1 MKVLKSFV
9 SMVLLA
15 GATVASAA
23 SDIDQLQNA
32 IQSEFRLLSED
43 LGAALS
49 YKLLSPAEPLG
60 ITGFD
65 IGVSVSATSL
75 ENVTVL
81 DRVTSSTSSVPSTI
95 IVPRVQ
101 AVKGLP
107 FGIDIGASYVAVPG
121 SNIKLVGAELKYAIL
136 SGSVATPALAI
147 RGSFTK
153 LSGVDQ
159 LDFETKGIDISISKG
174 FTLLTPY
181 VGAGTVWVTST
192 PNNVLT
198 LAEEKFRLNKFFG
211 GINVNFGLFNMAFEA
226 DKTGDAA
233 SYGAKFG
240 LRF

>member
-1 MKVLKSFV
+1 MKVVKNIV

-65 IGVSVSATSL
+65 IGISATATSL
-75 ENVTVL
+75 ENVTIL
-81 DRVTSSTSSVPSTI
+81 DRVTSSTSSVPSSI
-95 IVPRVQ
+95 IVPRLQ
-101 AVKGLP
+101 IVKGLP
-107 FGIDIGASYVAVPG
+107 LDIDIGASYAAVPG
-121 SNIKLVGAELKYAIL
+121 SNIKLIGAELKYAIL
-136 SGSVATPALAI
+136 SGGVATPALAI
-147 RGSFTK
+147 RGSYSK
-153 LSGVDQ
+153 LSGVNQ
-159 LDFETKGIDISISKG
+159 LDFNTKGIDISISKG

-181 VGAGTVWVTST
+181 VGAGAVWVTST

-198 LAEEKFRLNKFFG
+198 LTEEKFRQNKFFG
-211 GINVNFGLFNMAFEA
+211 GINVNFGLFNMAFEG

>member
-1 MKVLKSFV
+1 MKVFKNFV

-15 GATVASAA
+15 SATVASAA

-65 IGVSVSATSL
+65 IGVSASATSL

-81 DRVTSSTSSVPSTI
+81 DRVTSSTSSIPSTI
-95 IVPRVQ
+95 VVPRVQ
-101 AVKGLP
+101 VVKGLP
-107 FGIDIGASYVAVPG
+107 FGIDIGASYAAVPG
-121 SNIKLVGAELKYAIL
+121 SNIKLIGAELKYAML

-159 LDFETKGIDISISKG
+159 LDFDTKGIDISISKG

-181 VGAGTVWVTST
+181 VGVGAVWVTST

-198 LAEEKFRLNKFFG
+198 LAEEKFRQNKFFG
-211 GINVNFGLFNMAFEA
+211 GINVNFGLFNMAFEG